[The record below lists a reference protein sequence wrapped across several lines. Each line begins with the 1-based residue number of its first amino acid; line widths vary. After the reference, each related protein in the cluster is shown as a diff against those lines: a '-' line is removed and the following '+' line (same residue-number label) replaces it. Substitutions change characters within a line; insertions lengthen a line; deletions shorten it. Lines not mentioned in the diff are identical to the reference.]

1 MIGVRNPVK
10 PGIIFVFFLL
20 CLTWAGSQEAR
31 AALLDGLLDD
41 VEESLAEGLAEKGEQ
56 LTTGNFYTDD
66 KPNAH
71 APIGMMG
78 DHTHEA
84 GEIMFSYR
92 LMHMFMEGTRIGN
105 NSVSNDVARDYG
117 KSVFASAFPD
127 HACVTGHDCRV
138 AGYRVLPTSMRMWMH
153 MFGFMYGW
161 NDTVTLTLM
170 VPYLNNSMDHE
181 RNDGV
186 KFTTRSEGFGDLRF
200 GSLWRLW
207 AAEAPSIGAH
217 RFHMNL
223 SLSVPTGSIEPT
235 AVAPVAHDGG
245 PREIRLP
252 YPMHLGS
259 GTVDFYPGITYGGE
273 MGRASWGVQALG
285 ALRLG
290 RNSNNFSKGDA
301 YTINVHGAYEV
312 IENTLSS
319 SVRLSWNHWEAY
331 DGVDSQIN
339 RQHLCHRPAAN
350 GMHNGHM
357 DTGHMDTG
365 HMDTGHMDTGH
376 MNNGHMMSDSGQHE
390 HVCLHHGV
398 LDHAHPTVQTAFPEL
413 LGGQRL
419 DIMFGLNVLFPDFMG
434 LENRLAVEGGF
445 PIYQYL
451 DGQLETDSVVTFGW
465 QAVY

>member
-1 MIGVRNPVK
+1 MNGIWK
-10 PGIIFVFFLL
+10 PGIILVLFL
-20 CLTWAGSQEAR
+20 CCMTWAGTQEAH

-41 VEESLAEGLAEKGEQ
+41 VEESLAEGLAKKGEK

-84 GEIMFSYR
+84 GEMMFSYR
-92 LMHMFMEGTRIGN
+92 LMHMFMEGNRYGN
-105 NSVSNDVARDYG
+105 NRITNDAVTRPMRPVPSGYLVA
-117 KSVFASAFPD
+117 PE
-127 HACVTGHDCRV
+127 
-138 AGYRVLPTSMRMWMH
+138 SMRMWMH

-161 NDTVTLTLM
+161 NDTVTMTVM
-170 VPYLNNSMDHE
+170 VPYLNNSMNHVM
-181 RNDGV
+181 RNGR
-186 KFTTRSEGFGDLRF
+186 KFTTRSEGFGDIRF

-207 AAEAPSIGAH
+207 AVEAPSIGAH
-217 RFHMNL
+217 RFHFNL

-235 AVAPVAHDGG
+235 DRTPMGS
-245 PREIRLP
+245 IRLP

-259 GTVDFYPGITYGGE
+259 GTFDFYPGITYGGE
-273 MGRASWGVQALG
+273 MGRASWGIQAIG
-285 ALRLG
+285 TLRAG
-290 RNSNNFSKGDA
+290 KNSNGFSKGDA
-301 YTINVHGAYEV
+301 YTVNAHGAYEV

-331 DGVDSQIN
+331 DGMDPAIRTTMNVMN
-339 RQHLCHRPAAN
+339 RPMR
-350 GMHNGHM
+350 
-357 DTGHMDTG
+357 
-365 HMDTGHMDTGH
+365 
-376 MNNGHMMSDSGQHE
+376 
-390 HVCLHHGV
+390 
-398 LDHAHPTVQTAFPEL
+398 TVQTAFPAL

-419 DIMFGLNVLFPDFMG
+419 DILFGINVLFPDFMG

-451 DGQLETDSVVTFGW
+451 DGQLETDSVVTLGW

>member
-1 MIGVRNPVK
+1 MNGVLSPVK
-10 PGIIFVFFLL
+10 PGMISVLFLF
-20 CLTWAGSQEAR
+20 CLTWAGTQGVH
-31 AALLDGLLDD
+31 AALLDGMLDD
-41 VEESLAEGLAEKGEQ
+41 VEESLAEGLAEKGEK

-92 LMHMFMEGTRIGN
+92 LMHMYMEGTRIGN

-117 KSVFASAFPD
+117 KSVFASTFPD
-127 HACVTGHDCRV
+127 HACVTGHDCHV

-153 MFGFMYGW
+153 MFGFMYGL

-170 VPYLNNSMDHE
+170 VPYLQNSMDHE

-207 AAEAPSIGAH
+207 AVEAPSLGAH

-245 PREIRLP
+245 LREIRLP

-273 MGRASWGVQALG
+273 MGRASWGVQAIG
-285 ALRLG
+285 ALRVET
-290 RNSNNFSKGDA
+290 NSNNFSKGDA
-301 YTINVHGAYEV
+301 YTINVHGAYEL

-319 SVRLSWNHWEAY
+319 SVRLSWNHWDAY
-331 DGVDSQIN
+331 DGFDSRIN
-339 RQHLCHRPAAN
+339 RQHLCRRPAAN
-350 GMHNGHM
+350 GMHGHMDNGHM
-357 DTGHMDTG
+357 H
-365 HMDTGHMDTGH
+365 
-376 MNNGHMMSDSGQHE
+376 NGHMMNDSG
-390 HVCLHHGV
+390 HVCLHHGEPAY
-398 LDHAHPTVQTAFPEL
+398 AHPTVQTAFPNL

>member
-1 MIGVRNPVK
+1 MNVIRNSVS
-10 PGIIFVFFLL
+10 PGIIFVFFVF
-20 CLTWAGSQEAR
+20 CMTWAGTQGAQ

-41 VEESLAEGLAEKGEQ
+41 VEESLAEGLSKEGEK

-84 GEIMFSYR
+84 GEVMFSYR
-92 LMHMFMEGTRIGN
+92 LMHMFMEGNRYGTDRLTADEVTMMGQPVP
-105 NSVSNDVARDYG
+105 SGYLVA
-117 KSVFASAFPD
+117 PE
-127 HACVTGHDCRV
+127 
-138 AGYRVLPTSMRMWMH
+138 SMRMWMH

-170 VPYLNNSMDHE
+170 VPYLNNSMNHVM
-181 RNDGV
+181 RNGR
-186 KFTTRSEGFGDLRF
+186 KFTTRSEGFGDIRF

-217 RFHMNL
+217 RFHFNL

-235 AVAPVAHDGG
+235 DRTPMGN
-245 PREIRLP
+245 IRLP

-259 GTVDFYPGITYGGE
+259 GTFDLYPGITYSGE
-273 MGRASWGVQALG
+273 MGHASWGIQAIG
-285 ALRLG
+285 TLRAG
-290 RNSNNFSKGDA
+290 RNSNDFSKGDA
-301 YTINVHGAYEV
+301 YVVNVHGAYEV

-331 DGVDSQIN
+331 DGMDPAIRTNHPMN
-339 RQHLCHRPAAN
+339 RMRI
-350 GMHNGHM
+350 
-357 DTGHMDTG
+357 
-365 HMDTGHMDTGH
+365 
-376 MNNGHMMSDSGQHE
+376 
-390 HVCLHHGV
+390 
-398 LDHAHPTVQTAFPEL
+398 VQTAFPAL

-419 DIMFGLNVLFPDFMG
+419 DILFGVNVLFPDFMG

>member
-1 MIGVRNPVK
+1 MNGVLNPVK
-10 PGIIFVFFLL
+10 PGMICVLVLF
-20 CLTWAGSQEAR
+20 CLTWIGAQGVH
-31 AALLDGLLDD
+31 AALLDGMLDN
-41 VEESLAEGLAEKGEQ
+41 VEETLAEGLAKKGEK

-78 DHTHEA
+78 DHTHET
-84 GEIMFSYR
+84 GEVMFSYR
-92 LMHMFMEGTRIGN
+92 LMHMFMEGIRIGN
-105 NSVSNDVARDYG
+105 DSVSNQVARDYG
-117 KSVFASAFPD
+117 RNVFASAFPN
-127 HACVTGHDCRV
+127 HKCVTGHDCHV
-138 AGYRVLPTSMRMWMH
+138 AGYRVLPTSMRMRMH
-153 MFGFMYGW
+153 MFGFMYGV

-170 VPYLNNSMDHE
+170 VPYLQNSMDHE

-207 AAEAPSIGAH
+207 AVEAPSLGAH

-273 MGRASWGVQALG
+273 MGRASWGVQAIG
-285 ALRLG
+285 ALRLNT
-290 RNSNNFSKGDA
+290 NSNNFSKGDA
-301 YTINVHGAYEV
+301 YTINVHGAYEL
-312 IENTLSS
+312 IENTVSS
-319 SVRLSWNHWEAY
+319 SVRLSWNHWDAY
-331 DGVDSQIN
+331 DGFDSQIN
-339 RQHLCHRPAAN
+339 RQHICHRPAAN
-350 GMHNGHM
+350 GHMHNRHM
-357 DTGHMDTG
+357 R
-365 HMDTGHMDTGH
+365 
-376 MNNGHMMSDSGQHE
+376 NGHMMSDSGQHE
-390 HVCLHHGV
+390 HVCLHHGEV
-398 LDHAHPTVQTAFPEL
+398 NHAHPTVQTAFPEL

-419 DIMFGLNVLFPDFMG
+419 DMMFGVNLLFPDFMG

>member
-1 MIGVRNPVK
+1 MNGIRNPGK
-10 PGIIFVFFLL
+10 PGIIFLFFLF
-20 CLTWAGSQEAR
+20 CLTWAGTQGVH
-31 AALLDGLLDD
+31 AALLDGLLDG
-41 VEESLAEGLAEKGEQ
+41 VEESLAEGLAKKGEN

-84 GEIMFSYR
+84 GEVMFSYR

-105 NSVSNDVARDYG
+105 NRVSDQMARDFG
-117 KSVFASAFPD
+117 KQQSPY
-127 HACVTGHDCRV
+127 HHTTP
-138 AGYRVLPTSMRMWMH
+138 YMVLPKSMRMWMH
-153 MFGFMYGW
+153 MFGFMYGL

-170 VPYLNNSMDHE
+170 VPYLVNSMDHVA
-181 RNDGV
+181 GTTGMGA

-207 AAEAPSIGAH
+207 AVEAPSIGAH
-217 RFHMNL
+217 RFHFNL
-223 SLSVPTGSIEPT
+223 SVSVPTGSIEPT
-235 AVAPVAHDGG
+235 DQTPMGN
-245 PREIRLP
+245 IRLP

-259 GTVDFYPGITYGGE
+259 GTFDFYPGITYGGE
-273 MGRASWGVQALG
+273 MGRASWGIQAIG
-285 ALRLG
+285 TLRADN
-290 RNSNNFSKGDA
+290 NSNDFSRGDA

-331 DGVDSQIN
+331 DGADPTIKRFRFCEPHAPGSTCVNSN
-339 RQHLCHRPAAN
+339 TRPA
-350 GMHNGHM
+350 GF
-357 DTGHMDTG
+357 DVD
-365 HMDTGHMDTGH
+365 
-376 MNNGHMMSDSGQHE
+376 
-390 HVCLHHGV
+390 HV
-398 LDHAHPTVQTAFPEL
+398 HPIVQTAFPNL

-419 DIMFGLNVLFPDFMG
+419 DILFGLNVLFPDFMG

>member
-1 MIGVRNPVK
+1 MNGVRIPVQ
-10 PGIIFVFFLL
+10 PGMIFVFFLFSMAW
-20 CLTWAGSQEAR
+20 TGSQGVR
-31 AALLDGLLDD
+31 AAILDGLLDG
-41 VEESLAEGLAEKGEQ
+41 VEESLAEGLAKKGEN

-66 KPNAH
+66 KPNSH
-71 APIGMMG
+71 AAIGMMG

-84 GEIMFSYR
+84 GEVMFSYR
-92 LMHMFMEGTRIGN
+92 FMQMFMEGTRIGTD
-105 NSVSNDVARDYG
+105 SVSNEMARDYG
-117 KSVFASAFPD
+117 KAVFPDAFPN
-127 HACVTGHDCRV
+127 HECVTGHDCRV
-138 AGYRVLPTSMRMWMH
+138 GGYRVLPESMRMTMH

-170 VPYLNNSMDHE
+170 VPYLSNSMDHE
-181 RNDGV
+181 VDSGV

-207 AAEAPSIGAH
+207 AVEAPSIGSH

-223 SLSVPTGSIEPT
+223 SMSVPTGSIEPT
-235 AVAPVAHDGG
+235 DVAPVAHDGG

-273 MGRASWGVQALG
+273 MGRTSWGVQALG
-285 ALRLG
+285 TLRLG

-312 IENTLSS
+312 IPNTLSS
-319 SVRLSWNHWEAY
+319 SIRLSWNHWDAY
-331 DGVDSQIN
+331 DGIDSQIN
-339 RQHLCHRPAAN
+339 RQHICHRPAA
-350 GMHNGHM
+350 GHM
-357 DTGHMDTG
+357 EHGGDMMEHG
-365 HMDTGHMDTGH
+365 
-376 MNNGHMMSDSGQHE
+376 GHMME
-390 HVCLHHGV
+390 HGGNMMNQPVHACLHHGEAD
-398 LDHAHPTVQTAFPEL
+398 LAHPTVQTAFPNL

-419 DIMFGLNVLFPDFMG
+419 DLLFGINVLFPDFMD

-451 DGQLETDSVVTFGW
+451 DGQLETDSTVTFGW

>member
-1 MIGVRNPVK
+1 MNGIWK
-10 PGIIFVFFLL
+10 PGIIFVFFLFSM
-20 CLTWAGSQEAR
+20 TWAGTQEAH

-41 VEESLAEGLAEKGEQ
+41 VEESLAEGLAKKREK

-84 GEIMFSYR
+84 GEMMFSYR
-92 LMHMFMEGTRIGN
+92 LMHMFMEGNRYGN
-105 NSVSNDVARDYG
+105 NRITNDAVTRPMRPVPSGYLVA
-117 KSVFASAFPD
+117 PE
-127 HACVTGHDCRV
+127 
-138 AGYRVLPTSMRMWMH
+138 SMRMWMH

-161 NDTVTLTLM
+161 NDTVTMTVM
-170 VPYLNNSMDHE
+170 VPYLNNSMNHVM
-181 RNDGV
+181 RNGR
-186 KFTTRSEGFGDLRF
+186 KFTTRSEGFGDIRF

-207 AAEAPSIGAH
+207 AVEAPSIGAH
-217 RFHMNL
+217 RFHFNL

-235 AVAPVAHDGG
+235 DRTPMGS
-245 PREIRLP
+245 IRLP

-259 GTVDFYPGITYGGE
+259 GTFDFYPGITYGGE
-273 MGRASWGVQALG
+273 MGHASWGIQAIG
-285 ALRLG
+285 TLRAG
-290 RNSNNFSKGDA
+290 KNSNGFSKGDA
-301 YTINVHGAYEV
+301 YTVNAHGAYEV

-331 DGVDSQIN
+331 DGMDPAIGTTMNVMN
-339 RQHLCHRPAAN
+339 RPMR
-350 GMHNGHM
+350 
-357 DTGHMDTG
+357 
-365 HMDTGHMDTGH
+365 
-376 MNNGHMMSDSGQHE
+376 
-390 HVCLHHGV
+390 
-398 LDHAHPTVQTAFPEL
+398 TVQTAFPAL

-419 DIMFGLNVLFPDFMG
+419 DILFGINVLFPDFMG

-451 DGQLETDSVVTFGW
+451 DGQLETDSVVTLGW

>member
-1 MIGVRNPVK
+1 MNGVLNPVK
-10 PGIIFVFFLL
+10 PGMIFVLFLF
-20 CLTWAGSQEAR
+20 CLTWAGTQR
-31 AALLDGLLDD
+31 VHAALLDGFLDG
-41 VEESLAEGLAEKGEQ
+41 VEESLAEGLSEKGEK

-92 LMHMFMEGTRIGN
+92 LMHMYMEGTRIGN

-117 KSVFASAFPD
+117 KSVFASTFPD
-127 HACVTGHDCRV
+127 HACVTGHDCGV

-153 MFGFMYGW
+153 MFGFMYGL

-170 VPYLNNSMDHE
+170 VPYLQNSMDHE

-207 AAEAPSIGAH
+207 AVEAPSLGAH

-245 PREIRLP
+245 LREIRLP

-273 MGRASWGVQALG
+273 MGRASWGVQAIG
-285 ALRLG
+285 ALRLET
-290 RNSNNFSKGDA
+290 NSNNFSKGDA
-301 YTINVHGAYEV
+301 YTINVHGAYEL

-319 SVRLSWNHWEAY
+319 SVRLSWNHWDAY
-331 DGVDSQIN
+331 DGFDSQIN
-339 RQHLCHRPAAN
+339 RQHLCRRPAAN
-350 GMHNGHM
+350 GMHMGHNGM
-357 DTGHMDTG
+357 MGHNNMMG
-365 HMDTGHMDTGH
+365 HPCD
-376 MNNGHMMSDSGQHE
+376 
-390 HVCLHHGV
+390 HHGV
-398 LDHAHPTVQTAFPEL
+398 LDRAHPTVQTAFPNL

-419 DIMFGLNVLFPDFMG
+419 DIMFGLNILFPDFMG